1 MFFAGQSRKQESRD
15 PHCIHQK
22 VLLDAQK
29 SGVISLNSRGLSY
42 VPPVVWTL
50 NRPLPPKENAVS
62 FESAGDDTRWWE
74 MEPIQR
80 LNLSANTIKELPGPG
95 LAQLDTLVSLD
106 VRDNELT
113 TLPEEIALLTQL
125 KQLFLSSNKLTCLPG
140 ALSQLHG
147 LVLLDAAHNLLTELP
162 SGLEAL
168 VDLEKLDVSDNR
180 LAQLPLL
187 LPPKLISL
195 KVNQNRL
202 VRLPEGLLQSC
213 QSDNKID
220 EFSLVNLAGLGELAI
235 LDLSRNRIPAIPL
248 GIPESLPALSRL
260 DLSNNDLKSIP
271 TELGFMESLNV
282 LSLCGNP
289 FRSVPQNVLSSGTQ
303 ALKALLRDR
312 HQADTA
318 PPPPAF
324 SRSPTGSPDVPAT
337 ADDPSTL
344 NYADL
349 PAVNT
354 SSILDWSCSRNL
366 GAKRI
371 GHVAANLREEL
382 PPLDDPVVWR
392 AVALRGCGSNAVVK
406 TLNLLWRQLDTFPMG
421 IMAFRES
428 LTSLNLSHNRLTHLP
443 DEIGRLSRLEELNV
457 SNNCL
462 NSLPQTLTALAAL
475 QTLVLDFN
483 AGLGPQLPAETLFR
497 APLTQSLVNLSARSC
512 RLTQLP
518 PASMLSPESMPAL
531 RSLDVSENDISTLEP
546 RLDAILEQV
555 CRVFEMNQS
564 TNKLGPITVES
575 SSRPITSLSSSCS
588 YLHSEQPL
596 SRRLLPSH
604 SQPPSGKQGRF
615 PQSPM
620 RLTASLVV
628 NAQRHTLPCGRFLLL
643 TIRNLQVMGNTF
655 RVPRPAVVAKGT
667 AALMEYLRSRIAE

>member
-213 QSDNKID
+213 QSLRELDASENVLENVGISGGGNQSSLTTICLCKNRLTAIPALSPFHKLKEVALGDNKID

-546 RLDAILEQV
+546 RLGLCTQIQ
-555 CRVFEMNQS
+555 
-564 TNKLGPITVES
+564 
-575 SSRPITSLSSSCS
+575 
-588 YLHSEQPL
+588 
-596 SRRLLPSH
+596 
-604 SQPPSGKQGRF
+604 
-615 PQSPM
+615 
-620 RLTASLVV
+620 
-628 NAQRHTLPCGRFLLL
+628 
-643 TIRNLQVMGNTF
+643 NLQVMGNTF